1 MKVSFARVDERLIHG
16 QVMTAWV
23 KKYWIKKII
32 LVDDEIVKDDFMKEV
47 LTLSAPSGVK
57 IEVRSAA
64 DAVAE
69 LEKDDSDASTML
81 LFKDL
86 QYALLLVNYGFPLK
100 ELDIGNIGSAPGR
113 KPITREVY
121 ISDEEKEMLRQLN
134 QKNIYVYIQ
143 KLPQDTQVDV
153 MKKL

>member
-1 MKVSFARVDERLIHG
+1 MPDIRLTRIDNRLIHG

-69 LEKDDSDASTML
+69 LKKDDSNESTML
-81 LFKDL
+81 LLKDL
-86 QYALLLVNYGFPLK
+86 QNGLLLDNYRFP
-100 ELDIGNIGSAPGR
+100 
-113 KPITREVY
+113 
-121 ISDEEKEMLRQLN
+121 
-134 QKNIYVYIQ
+134 
-143 KLPQDTQVDV
+143 
-153 MKKL
+153 